1 MRTTTR
7 TMTTTMSTNTSTEQR
22 RHHRVT
28 QQEIS
33 DRVAM
38 LRQRGLGR
46 SDVEDEMDG
55 WRKTLRYPRLTA
67 NALDRRIIEAYKLA
81 TETATQ
87 TDVIEAVLRTVFRH
101 LPSPPSLARLAEW
114 LDQYRAWLSGLDPVV
129 KELLRPKLV
138 ERLERLKVENATRIV
153 AAVLRHQQP
162 DKANLPEHQ
171 GQSISLPTI
180 EPAVDP
186 VDGDQLLTDLAATF
200 EKYVFLPKHAS
211 TALALAVVMAHTHDI
226 QTISPMIAVV
236 SPEPECGKT
245 TLLLVGKAVMPRALL
260 NADITKAT
268 LFRMI
273 EKYHPS
279 LLVDEADSIF
289 KDNDDLRSVFNA
301 SHVRKSAV
309 VPRTVGDH
317 HEPQLFSTWCP
328 KWLALIGKLPPTLEG
343 RSIIIRMRRRT
354 WKDQVERLRQDRI

>member
-46 SDVEDEMDG
+46 SNVEDEMER

-87 TDVIEAVLRTVFRH
+87 TDVIEAVLRTVFAD
-101 LPSPPSLARLAEW
+101 LPSHPSLARLAEW

-153 AAVLRHQQP
+153 AAVLRHRS
-162 DKANLPEHQ
+162 E
-171 GQSISLPTI
+171 
-180 EPAVDP
+180 ERR
-186 VDGDQLLTDLAATF
+186 
-200 EKYVFLPKHAS
+200 
-211 TALALAVVMAHTHDI
+211 
-226 QTISPMIAVV
+226 
-236 SPEPECGKT
+236 
-245 TLLLVGKAVMPRALL
+245 VGKECRSRWSP
-260 NADITKAT
+260 
-268 LFRMI
+268 
-273 EKYHPS
+273 YH
-279 LLVDEADSIF
+279 
-289 KDNDDLRSVFNA
+289 
-301 SHVRKSAV
+301 
-309 VPRTVGDH
+309 
-317 HEPQLFSTWCP
+317 
-328 KWLALIGKLPPTLEG
+328 
-343 RSIIIRMRRRT
+343 
-354 WKDQVERLRQDRI
+354 